1 MSNATPP
8 PSRLG
13 SGSERTRH
21 IAPTARERRGQAL
34 VEFALVAPVL
44 LLILLAVVQLGF
56 LFGAQIGLIN
66 AVREAARYGSLS
78 PTTTSSTAAANGA
91 AIESYLRTTLLPRSV
106 PTYRA
111 ASVEQIAIAYCA
123 YQNPGGG
130 SYSVRLTVS
139 VTYAHP
145 LFVPLVA
152 AILDPFDDRP
162 GAFVLSTAERFR
174 VENPP
179 LNTSDVST
187 LPTCS

>member
-1 MSNATPP
+1 MPNATPP
-8 PSRLG
+8 PSTLG
-13 SGSERTRH
+13 SVSERTH
-21 IAPTARERRGQAL
+21 QTAPTARERRGQAL
-34 VEFALVAPVL
+34 VEFALVAPLL
-44 LLILLAVVQLGF
+44 LLILLAIVQLGF

-78 PTTTSSTAAANGA
+78 PTTTSSTAATNAA

-111 ASVEQIAIAYCA
+111 ASVDQIAISYCS
-123 YQNPGGG
+123 YPNPGGG

-179 LNTSDVST
+179 LNASDVST
-187 LPTCS
+187 LSPCS